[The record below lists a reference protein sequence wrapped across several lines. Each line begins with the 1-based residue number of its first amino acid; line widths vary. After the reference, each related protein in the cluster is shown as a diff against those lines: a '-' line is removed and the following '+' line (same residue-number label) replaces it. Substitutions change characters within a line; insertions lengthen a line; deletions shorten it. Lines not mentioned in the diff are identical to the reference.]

1 MPYRPVNAKQ
11 ELLSEMELGQIWRV
25 QRWEVGPSREGS
37 RREAGMQKSSLGKFL
52 DNLGFSLL
60 DSRMVRSP
68 FHGPM
73 KAGDWSTF
81 ARAYN
86 GLSWFLETSG
96 DVNPVLPGALH
107 PSGRCSLHASV
118 LPPAIFP

>member
-1 MPYRPVNAKQ
+1 M
-11 ELLSEMELGQIWRV
+11 
-25 QRWEVGPSREGS
+25 GPSREGS
-37 RREAGMQKSSLGKFL
+37 RREAGMQKSSSGKFL

-60 DSRMVRSP
+60 DSRMVRSS

-81 ARAYN
+81 ARDYG

-96 DVNPVLPGALH
+96 DVNPVLPGALY
-107 PSGRCSLHASV
+107 PPRAPQLSRLCSSSRY
-118 LPPAIFP
+118 FPLALILKL

>member
-1 MPYRPVNAKQ
+1 M
-11 ELLSEMELGQIWRV
+11 
-25 QRWEVGPSREGS
+25 GPSREGS
-37 RREAGMQKSSLGKFL
+37 RRETGMQKSSSGKFL

-60 DSRMVRSP
+60 DSRMVRSS

-73 KAGDWSTF
+73 KAGDRSTF
-81 ARAYN
+81 ARDYG

-96 DVNPVLPGALH
+96 DVNPVLPGARHL
-107 PSGRCSLHASV
+107 PGRRSLHASV